1 VTELP
6 EIIAYGFDGRDKAV
20 RLDVAQIDDKST
32 TPYAFTWVHLRR
44 DNEAARS
51 WLETSGLDSFVIE
64 ALTADET
71 RPRCTVHGDG
81 VVLNLRGVNL
91 NPGAE
96 PEDMISVRF
105 WLERRRIIG
114 VWVRELQ
121 AVSDLTLSIERN
133 QAPTTPGDLIAKL
146 ALRLADRAEPT
157 VGELNDRI
165 DDIEDEVIGQATRQP
180 RRELADIRRSAIT
193 LRRHMVPQRDALTTL
208 EIEDLDWLSNHDRSR
223 IREAADR
230 VTRLGEELEA
240 IRDRAQI
247 LHDELM
253 DQRAEA
259 MNKNTLL
266 LSVVASI
273 FLPLGLLTGLLGIN
287 VGGIPGA
294 QEPWAF
300 WIVCLVLLVIA
311 VAQFLLLRLFGFF
324 R

>member
-1 VTELP
+1 MTELP
-6 EIIAYGFDGRDKAV
+6 EIIAYGFDGCGKAV
-20 RLDVAQIDDKST
+20 RLDVAQIDAESVST
-32 TPYAFTWVHLRR
+32 YAFTWLHLRR
-44 DNEAARS
+44 DNEAARN

-105 WLERRRIIG
+105 WLEQRRIIG

-121 AVSDLTLSIERN
+121 AVSDLTVSIERN

-157 VGELNDRI
+157 VAELNERI
-165 DDIEDEVIGQATRQP
+165 DVIEDEVLGQASRQP
-180 RRELADIRRSAIT
+180 RTELADIRRSAIA

-208 EIEDLDWLSNHDRSR
+208 EIEDLGWLSARDRSR

-259 MNKNTLL
+259 MNKNTML
-266 LSVVASI
+266 LSIVASI

-300 WIVCLVLLVIA
+300 WIVCLVLPVIA

>member
-1 VTELP
+1 MHK
-6 EIIAYGFDGRDKAV
+6 GF
-20 RLDVAQIDDKST
+20 LLS
-32 TPYAFTWVHLRR
+32 
-44 DNEAARS
+44 AR
-51 WLETSGLDSFVIE
+51 
-64 ALTADET
+64 
-71 RPRCTVHGDG
+71 
-81 VVLNLRGVNL
+81 
-91 NPGAE
+91 
-96 PEDMISVRF
+96 
-105 WLERRRIIG
+105 
-114 VWVRELQ
+114 
-121 AVSDLTLSIERN
+121 
-133 QAPTTPGDLIAKL
+133 
-146 ALRLADRAEPT
+146 
-157 VGELNDRI
+157 
-165 DDIEDEVIGQATRQP
+165 
-180 RRELADIRRSAIT
+180 
-193 LRRHMVPQRDALTTL
+193 
-208 EIEDLDWLSNHDRSR
+208 DRSR

-259 MNKNTLL
+259 MNKNTML

-300 WIVCLVLLVIA
+300 WLVCLVLLVIA

>member
-1 VTELP
+1 M
-6 EIIAYGFDGRDKAV
+6 AYGFDGRGKAV
-20 RLDVAQIDDKST
+20 RLTADQLEGGAGDA
-32 TPYAFTWVHLRR
+32 YAFTWVHLHRNDDDARR
-44 DNEAARS
+44 
-51 WLETSGLDSFVIE
+51 WLDASGLDGFVIE

-105 WLERRRIIG
+105 WLEDRRIIG
-114 VWVRELQ
+114 VWVRALQ
-121 AVSDLTLSIERN
+121 ALHDLTVSMERN

-157 VGELNDRI
+157 VAELNERLDA
-165 DDIEDEVIGQATRQP
+165 IEDEVLSQASRQP
-180 RRELADIRRSAIT
+180 RAALGDIRRTAIT
-193 LRRHMVPQRDALTTL
+193 IRRYMVPQRDALTTL
-208 EIEDLDWLSNHDRSR
+208 EIEDLDWLSGLDRSR
-223 IREAADR
+223 IREAGDR

-259 MNKNTLL
+259 MNKNTLV

-273 FLPLGLLTGLLGIN
+273 FLPLGLITGLLGIN

-294 QEPWAF
+294 DNPWAF
-300 WIVCLVLLVIA
+300 WTVCLVLVAIALV
-311 VAQFLLLRLFGFF
+311 QFLLLRLFGFF

>member
-1 VTELP
+1 M
-6 EIIAYGFDGRDKAV
+6 
-20 RLDVAQIDDKST
+20 
-32 TPYAFTWVHLRR
+32 HLRR

-51 WLETSGLDSFVIE
+51 WLEASGIDSFVID

-105 WLERRRIIG
+105 WLEHRRIIG

-157 VGELNDRI
+157 VAELNERI
-165 DDIEDEVIGQATRQP
+165 DVIEDEALGQTSRQP
-180 RRELADIRRSAIT
+180 RTELADIRRQAIA

-208 EIEDLDWLSNHDRSR
+208 EIEDLDWLSARDRSR

-259 MNKNTLL
+259 MNKNTML

-300 WIVCLVLLVIA
+300 WLVCLVLLVIA